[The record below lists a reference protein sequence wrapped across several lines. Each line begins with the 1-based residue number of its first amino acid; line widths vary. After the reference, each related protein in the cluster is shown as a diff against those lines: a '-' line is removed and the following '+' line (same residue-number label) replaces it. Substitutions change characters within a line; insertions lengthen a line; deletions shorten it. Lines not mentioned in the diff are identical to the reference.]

1 MATAREKL
9 RPRHSYEED
18 GYSWALE
25 QAELLRARRFDLLDA
40 ENVAEEI
47 ESLGKSFAN
56 ELRSRYGALVMHLL
70 KWQFQPERR
79 SHSWAGTIRRER
91 REIERH
97 LRLNPGLKARREELF
112 ADTYATARDDA
123 TVETNLPPSRFPEAC
138 PYTPGQAMDPGFWPG
153 GAEIPDRTEHGRR
166 SSGGRLTAGR

>member
-25 QAELLRARRFDLLDA
+25 QAELLRARRFDLLDV

-47 ESLGKSFAN
+47 EDLGKSFAN
-56 ELRSRYGALVMHLL
+56 ELRSRYGTLVMHLL

-79 SHSWAGTIRRER
+79 SNSWAGTIRRER
-91 REIERH
+91 REIGRH
-97 LRLNPGLKARREELF
+97 LRLNPGLKSSREELF
-112 ADTYATARDDA
+112 ADAYDTARDDA
-123 TVETNLPPSRFPEAC
+123 TVETNLPPGRFPETC
-138 PYTPGQAMDPGFWPG
+138 PYVLEQTMDPAFWPG
-153 GAEIPDRTEHGRR
+153 GEELPVRPRR
-166 SSGGRLTAGR
+166 HRARA

>member
-25 QAELLRARRFDLLDA
+25 QAEVLRARRFDLLDA

-47 ESLGKSFAN
+47 EDLGKSLAN
-56 ELRSRYGALVMHLL
+56 ELRSRYGTLVTHLL
-70 KWQFQPERR
+70 KWQIQPERR
-79 SHSWAGTIRRER
+79 SHNWAGTIRRER

-97 LRLNPGLKARREELF
+97 LRLDPGLKARREELF
-112 ADTYATARDDA
+112 ADACDTARDDA
-123 TVETNLPPSRFPEAC
+123 TVETNLPPSRFPESC
-138 PYTPGQAMDPGFWPG
+138 PYSLEQAMDPAFWPG
-153 GAEIPDRTEHGRR
+153 GEEMPPRPRR
-166 SSGGRLTAGR
+166 RGGRG